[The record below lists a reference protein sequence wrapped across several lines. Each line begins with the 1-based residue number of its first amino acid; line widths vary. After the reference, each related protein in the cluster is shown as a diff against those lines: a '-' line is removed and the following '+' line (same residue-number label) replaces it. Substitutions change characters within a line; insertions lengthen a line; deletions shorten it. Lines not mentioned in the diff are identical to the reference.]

1 MKTILF
7 FASASRHSCRK
18 RLDGVFRY
26 FAGGPYRVQVIE
38 RNYQEVPVR
47 KLLTFWKPVGC
58 IAECGSGADE
68 LKPAAFGKIP
78 VVYLDLDPQ
87 SSKNVAYAILPDC
100 RGSGEMAARELL
112 QLGAENFGFVGYP
125 KPYYWSVDRQGA
137 FAEALELNGRK
148 CHVFHDR
155 AKGDSFKRFVALR
168 EWLAALPKPCAVF
181 TAMDPVS
188 EEVLG
193 ACADLKLSVPED
205 IMLLGVDND
214 EEICEHARPTLS
226 SLCPDFE
233 QAGYLAAEL
242 LAARL
247 ANPRLRPQVRTF
259 SILGVVHRQSTH
271 VYKRRD
277 ARVMRAVE
285 YVRQKAC
292 TGIRVADVAQAMSC
306 SLRLAQLRYREV
318 TGQTIKQAIDE
329 TRIERAK
336 ALLRTRGETGGQ
348 IAARCGFADESTLR
362 KAFRRSVGMSMRDW
376 KTRI

>member
-1 MKTILF
+1 M
-7 FASASRHSCRK
+7 
-18 RLDGVFRY
+18 
-26 FAGGPYRVQVIE
+26 P
-38 RNYQEVPVR
+38 
-47 KLLTFWKPVGC
+47 
-58 IAECGSGADE
+58 
-68 LKPAAFGKIP
+68 
-78 VVYLDLDPQ
+78 
-87 SSKNVAYAILPDC
+87 
-100 RGSGEMAARELL
+100 
-112 QLGAENFGFVGYP
+112 
-125 KPYYWSVDRQGA
+125 
-137 FAEALELNGRK
+137 
-148 CHVFHDR
+148 
-155 AKGDSFKRFVALR
+155 
-168 EWLAALPKPCAVF
+168 
-181 TAMDPVS
+181 
-188 EEVLG
+188 
-193 ACADLKLSVPED
+193 
-205 IMLLGVDND
+205 
-214 EEICEHARPTLS
+214 